1 MSNRLSGKVCI
12 ITGTGGGMGREAAL
26 TYAREG
32 ALVVGC
38 GLFVEEAEATVAA
51 IRAIGGTMVSM
62 QPCDL
67 TKSAGCQA
75 LGACSARSCSGEECG
90 SPGRR

>member
-1 MSNRLSGKVCI
+1 MTDRLLGKACI
-12 ITGTGGGMGREAAL
+12 ITGSGGGIGREAAV
-26 TYAREG
+26 TFAREG

-90 SPGRR
+90 PPGRR